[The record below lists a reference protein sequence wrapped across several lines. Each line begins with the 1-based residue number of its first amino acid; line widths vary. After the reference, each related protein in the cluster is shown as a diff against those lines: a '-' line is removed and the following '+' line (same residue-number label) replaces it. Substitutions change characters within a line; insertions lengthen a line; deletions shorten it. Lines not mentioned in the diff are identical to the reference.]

1 MHLKG
6 AFLVMATNGVRTR
19 SWLAHH
25 PIGVTKLDGGDWVW
39 TNMSDVPTLLSQRS
53 DPDAEELVANRAEA
67 RLVIAVQD
75 GLLAQDKDGTR
86 RYPKGGSRAA
96 ALAAAKKAAVEDQAL
111 REAEWRSGG
120 ERGERPKKADVL
132 RFLSAADAAAEENLR
147 EHAKSAAVQAKVLA
161 TWPDTFETRYGSN
174 FEFDQ
179 QSACLPG
186 AKPPGDDTAF
196 DGMVYHL
203 NRTQIMGLAQA
214 KACDPVM
221 RPAGAVKAPPGAT
234 SGGKGGKPFP
244 PASAPPTL
252 SE

>member
-1 MHLKG
+1 
-6 AFLVMATNGVRTR
+6 
-19 SWLAHH
+19 
-25 PIGVTKLDGGDWVW
+25 
-39 TNMSDVPTLLSQRS
+39 MSDVPTLLSQRS

-120 ERGERPKKADVL
+120 